1 MSTLDMAWALLDGC
15 SSVLVQ
21 GVKHSKA
28 YVKQLS
34 LQLKF
39 CRTGLQNPLKDVN
52 RNFAMQTP

>member
-1 MSTLDMAWALLDGC
+1 MAWALLDGC
-15 SSVLVQ
+15 STVLVQ
-21 GVKHSKA
+21 VVKHSKA

-39 CRTGLQNPLKDVN
+39 CRTGLQNPLKDVS